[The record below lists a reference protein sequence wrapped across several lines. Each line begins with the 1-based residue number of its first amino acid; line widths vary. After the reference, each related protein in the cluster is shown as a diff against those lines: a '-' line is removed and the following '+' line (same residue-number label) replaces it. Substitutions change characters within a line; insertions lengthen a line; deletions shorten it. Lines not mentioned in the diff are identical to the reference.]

1 MLYISI
7 IKCYTKGRKGNLQG
21 GDIVPDMSSIMQIIG
36 SLGFPIT
43 ACVYLFYSM
52 QEERKRNE
60 AQREADRLEH
70 KQEMEKMTEALH
82 NNTLVIQKLVDTLT
96 DPVHTGN
103 H

>member
-1 MLYISI
+1 M
-7 IKCYTKGRKGNLQG
+7 
-21 GDIVPDMSSIMQIIG
+21 PDVAPIMQIIG
-36 SLGFPIT
+36 TLGFPIT
-43 ACVYLFYSM
+43 ACIYLFISM
-52 QEERKRNE
+52 QKERERND

-96 DPVHTGN
+96 EPVNTGS

>member
-1 MLYISI
+1 MPDF
-7 IKCYTKGRKGNLQG
+7 TP
-21 GDIVPDMSSIMQIIG
+21 IVQIIG
-36 SLGFPIT
+36 ALGFPIT

-52 QEERKRNE
+52 QKERERNE
-60 AQREADRLEH
+60 AQREADRTEH

-96 DPVHTGN
+96 LPSESGN